1 MEYKIFKELPDDAKL
16 IRETVFVK
24 EQGFKE
30 EFDSVDLI
38 ATHIVIYN
46 DGKPAAVGRYFNEG
60 NSPTYHIG
68 RVAVMKEYRGLG
80 YGKDIMDIAEKHIKA
95 EGGEKIEVSA
105 QLQAK
110 PFYKKCGYTAVGD
123 IYYDEH
129 CKHILMFKNI

>member
-1 MEYKIFKELPDDAKL
+1 MEYKIFKELPENAKL

-38 ATHIVIYN
+38 ATHIVIYS

-110 PFYKKCGYTAVGD
+110 PFYEKCGYTAVGD
-123 IYYDEH
+123 IYYDEY

>member
-1 MEYKIFKELPDDAKL
+1 MEYKIFQELPDDAKL

-38 ATHIVIYN
+38 ATHIVIYS
-46 DGKPAAVGRYFNEG
+46 DGKSAAVGRYFNEG

-110 PFYKKCGYTAVGD
+110 PFYEKCGYTAVGD

>member
-1 MEYKIFKELPDDAKL
+1 MEYEIFKELPENAKL

-38 ATHIVIYN
+38 ATHIVIYS

-110 PFYKKCGYTAVGD
+110 PFYEKCGYTAVGD

>member
-1 MEYKIFKELPDDAKL
+1 MEYKIFKELPENAKL

-30 EFDSVDLI
+30 EFDIVDLI

-110 PFYKKCGYTAVGD
+110 PFYEKCGYTAVGD

>member
-1 MEYKIFKELPDDAKL
+1 MEYKIFKELPENAKL

-38 ATHIVIYN
+38 ATHIVIYS

-110 PFYKKCGYTAVGD
+110 PFYEKCGYTAVGD

>member
-1 MEYKIFKELPDDAKL
+1 MEYKIFKELPENAKL
-16 IRETVFVK
+16 IRETVFIK

-30 EFDSVDLI
+30 EFDIVDLT
-38 ATHIVIYN
+38 ATHIVIYS

-110 PFYKKCGYTAVGD
+110 PFYEKCGYTAVGD

>member
-30 EFDSVDLI
+30 EFDSVALI

-60 NSPTYHIG
+60 NSPKYHIG
-68 RVAVMKEYRGLG
+68 RGAVMKEYRGLG
-80 YGKDIMDIAEKHIKA
+80 YGEGIMDIAEKHIKA

>member
-1 MEYKIFKELPDDAKL
+1 MEYKIFKELPENAKL

-110 PFYKKCGYTAVGD
+110 LFYEKCGYTAVGD

>member
-1 MEYKIFKELPDDAKL
+1 MEYRIFKELPDDAKL

>member
-1 MEYKIFKELPDDAKL
+1 MEYKIFKELPENAKL
-16 IRETVFVK
+16 IRETVFIK

-30 EFDSVDLI
+30 EFDIVDLT
-38 ATHIVIYN
+38 ATHIVIYS

-80 YGKDIMDIAEKHIKA
+80 YGKGIMDIAEKHIKA

-110 PFYKKCGYTAVGD
+110 PFYEKCGYTAVGD

>member
-1 MEYKIFKELPDDAKL
+1 MEYKIFKELPENAKL

-110 PFYKKCGYTAVGD
+110 PFYEKCGYTAVGD

>member
-1 MEYKIFKELPDDAKL
+1 MEYKIFKELPENAKL

-38 ATHIVIYN
+38 AAHIVIYS

-80 YGKDIMDIAEKHIKA
+80 YGKEIMDIAEKHIKA

-110 PFYKKCGYTAVGD
+110 PFYEKCGYTAVGD

>member
-1 MEYKIFKELPDDAKL
+1 MEYKIFKELPENAKL

-30 EFDSVDLI
+30 EFDIVDLT

-46 DGKPAAVGRYFNEG
+46 DGKPAAVGRYFNEC

-110 PFYKKCGYTAVGD
+110 PFYEKCGYTAVGD

>member
-1 MEYKIFKELPDDAKL
+1 MEYKIFKELPENAKL

-68 RVAVMKEYRGLG
+68 RVAVMKEYIGLG

-110 PFYKKCGYTAVGD
+110 PFYEKCGYTAVGD

>member
-1 MEYKIFKELPDDAKL
+1 MEYKIFKELPENAKL

-80 YGKDIMDIAEKHIKA
+80 YGKGIMDIAEKHIKA

-110 PFYKKCGYTAVGD
+110 PFYEKCGYTAVGD

>member
-1 MEYKIFKELPDDAKL
+1 MEYKIFKELPENAKL

-24 EQGFKE
+24 EQGFME

-46 DGKPAAVGRYFNEG
+46 DSKPAAVGRYFNEG

-80 YGKDIMDIAEKHIKA
+80 YGKGIMDIAEKHIKA

-110 PFYKKCGYTAVGD
+110 PFYEKCGYTAVGD

>member
-1 MEYKIFKELPDDAKL
+1 MEYKIFQELPENAKL
-16 IRETVFVK
+16 IREKVFVK

-38 ATHIVIYN
+38 ATHIVIYS

-110 PFYKKCGYTAVGD
+110 PFYEKCGYTAVGD

>member
-30 EFDSVDLI
+30 EFDSVDLT

-46 DGKPAAVGRYFNEG
+46 NGKPAAVGRYFNEG

-95 EGGEKIEVSA
+95 ESGEKIEVSA

-110 PFYKKCGYTAVGD
+110 PFYEKCGYTAVGD